1 MKRLIFAAFSIS
13 VAWMG
18 VSASGSAQTPA
29 SAKMS
34 GALAD
39 RLNAASTGDNIRV
52 IIEFETLAQSQDAMA
67 PSASLTARAAAIE
80 AARNALMQSG
90 ALSGVSSARMSDG
103 VKRTYDY
110 TPYIAFEGSRLE
122 IEAFAQSENVKRIVI
137 DEAVPPTLLTSTA
150 VINAPPVW
158 AQGFDGAGQAV
169 AILDTGV
176 DRSHSFFGGRVVA
189 EACFSSNSP
198 ANAATTVCPNGQE
211 TQIGAGAGVH
221 CSLSIRGCDH
231 GTHVAGIAAGNEAS
245 ALDGVAK
252 GAPIIALQVFSR
264 FDSAIDCLGNP
275 PCALSFESDQ
285 IAALDHLLSLSGQMT
300 IAAANMSLG
309 GGQFTAACPSA
320 PQAQSIN
327 NLKNAGVAVAIASGN
342 NGFANALSTPACI
355 PSAVS
360 VGSTTD
366 FSDVVSGFSNSA
378 SFLDLLAPGE
388 TIESSVPGNSFANE
402 NGTSMAAPHVAG
414 AIAVLRQAR
423 PSATVD
429 EIENA
434 LKNTG
439 EMISDPK
446 NGIAKPRIDLQAALN
461 ALGPAPATVQL
472 VVVPLNGFTV
482 IPINIPTSI

>member
-18 VSASGSAQTPA
+18 VSAPGSAQTPA

-39 RLNAASTGDNIRV
+39 RLNAASTGDNVRV
-52 IIEFETLAQSQDAMA
+52 IIEFETLVQSQDAMA

-122 IEAFAQSENVKRIVI
+122 IEAFS
-137 DEAVPPTLLTSTA
+137 LLTSTA

-221 CSLSIRGCDH
+221 CSLSITGCDH

-245 ALDGVAK
+245 ELDGVAK

-264 FDSAIDCLGNP
+264 FDSAIDCRGNP
-275 PCALSFESDQ
+275 PCVRSFQSDQ
-285 IAALDHLLSLSGQMT
+285 IAALDHLLSLNGQMT

-327 NLKNAGVAVAIASGN
+327 NLKNAGVAVAISSGN
-342 NGFANALSTPACI
+342 NGFANAISSPACI
-355 PSAVS
+355 PSAIS

-366 FSDVVSGFSNSA
+366 FSDVVSGTSNSA

-388 TIESSVPGNSFANE
+388 TIESSVPGNSFANF

-423 PSATVD
+423 PNATVD
-429 EIENA
+429 EIENT

-482 IPINIPTSI
+482 IPINTSANI